1 MGPRAQESDAQAAG
15 QVSHQGRRV
24 GAVFL
29 KIVPIAVVMGFKVTL
44 SWRPQLSKANRLE
57 GRCHL
62 EVYGLICK
70 HPQHLFSAV
79 MEWRRILII
88 QNFIFRSWCNSKVV
102 SPVNVALS
110 TFRW

>member
-1 MGPRAQESDAQAAG
+1 MEAA
-15 QVSHQGRRV
+15 
-24 GAVFL
+24 A
-29 KIVPIAVVMGFKVTL
+29 
-44 SWRPQLSKANRLE
+44 LSKANQWE

-62 EVYGLICK
+62 EFYGLICK

-79 MEWRRILII
+79 MEWRILII

-110 TFRW
+110 TFHW